1 MQFELNDTQAA
12 IRDEV
17 RKFAEDQVAPGAAA
31 RDASCEFP
39 TDIVR
44 QLGELGFLG
53 VALPEAWG
61 GAGMDYV
68 SHCATV
74 EELSRACASTGVILS
89 AHHSLFCA
97 PILEFGTDAQKERWL
112 RPAAQGEILGC
123 YGLSEPGSG
132 SDAAGMVTTAVRD
145 AASDGWIL
153 DGAKN
158 FITNAPHAA
167 ATVLFAIS
175 DRAAGHRGISAF
187 IVPMDTPGVTLGEHD
202 NKLGIRAAWS
212 SPIFLDSVRLPADA
226 LLGAEGQGFT
236 VAMQTLD
243 GGRIG
248 IASQAVGIACAA
260 FEAARRYAG
269 ERQAFGRP
277 ISGFQAIQFMLAD
290 MATEIDAARLLV
302 HSAAWRKDQ
311 GLPYGKEAAMAKLY
325 ASEMSGR
332 VTDKALQV
340 HGGYGYVADF
350 PVERH
355 LRDARITQIYEGTS
369 EIQRMVIARQVL
381 KDNAP

>member
-1 MQFELNDTQAA
+1 MRFELSEDQAA

-17 RKFAEDQVAPGAAA
+17 RKFAEDQVAPGAGA
-31 RDASCEFP
+31 RDASGEFP
-39 TDIVR
+39 EEIVR
-44 QLGELGFLG
+44 QMGELGFMG
-53 VALPEAWG
+53 VALPEEWG

-68 SHCATV
+68 SYSATV

-89 AHHSLFCA
+89 AHLSLFCS
-97 PILEFGTDAQKERWL
+97 PILDFGTDGQKERWL
-112 RPAAQGEILGC
+112 RPAAQGDILGC

-145 AASDGWIL
+145 PDSDGWIL
-153 DGAKN
+153 NGAKN
-158 FITNAPHAA
+158 FITNAPRSA

-187 IVPMDTPGVTLGEHD
+187 IVPMDTPGVTVGEHD
-202 NKLGIRAAWS
+202 HKLGIRAAWS
-212 SPIFLDSVRLPADA
+212 SPIFLDDVRLPADA
-226 LLGAEGQGFT
+226 LLGAEGEGFK

-248 IASQAVGIACAA
+248 IASQAIGIARAA
-260 FEAARRYAG
+260 FEQARQYST
-269 ERQAFGRP
+269 ERHAFGRP

-290 MATEIDAARLLV
+290 MATELDAARLLV

-311 GLPYGKEAAMAKLY
+311 GMAYGKEAAMAKLY

-340 HGGYGYVADF
+340 HGGYGYVSDF
-350 PVERH
+350 PAERH

-369 EIQRMVIARQVL
+369 EIQRLVIARQVL
-381 KDNAP
+381 KENTP